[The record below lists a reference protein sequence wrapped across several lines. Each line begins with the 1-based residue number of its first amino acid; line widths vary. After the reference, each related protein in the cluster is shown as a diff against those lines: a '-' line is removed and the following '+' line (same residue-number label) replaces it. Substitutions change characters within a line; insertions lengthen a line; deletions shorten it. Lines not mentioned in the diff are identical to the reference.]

1 MNNSRVAT
9 LSLALVVSAFALG
22 FANPAFADKPDCL
35 NDPSHHGCKDDGGD
49 PPPCEDTFPG
59 FLYEVDSTR
68 KLPAE
73 LRLASS
79 NGCRTE
85 HVSTSANL
93 RWSTFHMTADRSKGV
108 IVWTEDPDNNNQS
121 IVLRRDFTVDFTVN
135 ESGDLKFVGEA
146 VTILPLVGEEAP
158 EGHTLSSYANLDI
171 WGDANHGL
179 LFLVTNRRTGFVPNT
194 GIKKVLIYD
203 LNTLT
208 DVNAGPGV
216 REIYH
221 ENILTWGGYPEW
233 QDAIEP
239 PEDCNVSDIDP
250 ETGKRIFFPRFI
262 ASCYRPEPFRF
273 NSSGT
278 RIYFSSKLFLFDGR
292 REFAEMR
299 INIDWKES
307 SDPTI
312 WEITGPEIVYV
323 NGPRDALPRPGNSPL
338 QLPSPEIVMARW
350 DDQFLNADTCAEEYA
365 KSSGPNKEPLT
376 IIWLDKCLVP
386 GFFTNSDTSFRAWD
400 SSDSYLFYRSGIKRR
415 DDDDIYR
422 FYVSGEDVGME
433 EKLIENG
440 NSPSSGF

>member
-1 MNNSRVAT
+1 
-9 LSLALVVSAFALG
+9 
-22 FANPAFADKPDCL
+22 
-35 NDPSHHGCKDDGGD
+35 
-49 PPPCEDTFPG
+49 
-59 FLYEVDSTR
+59 
-68 KLPAE
+68 
-73 LRLASS
+73 
-79 NGCRTE
+79 
-85 HVSTSANL
+85 
-93 RWSTFHMTADRSKGV
+93 MTADRSKGV

-221 ENILTWGGYPEW
+221 ENILTWGGYPDW
-233 QDAIEP
+233 KDADEP
-239 PEDCNVSDIDP
+239 GEPDCNGPDTDP
-250 ETGKRIFFPRFI
+250 DTGVRFFFPRFI

-323 NGPRDALPRPGNSPL
+323 NGPRDALPRPSPL
-338 QLPSPEIVMARW
+338 PQVLPSPEIVMAQW
-350 DDQFLNADTCAEEYA
+350 DDQFLDADLCAEEYA
-365 KSSGPNKEPLT
+365 DRSGANSDPET
-376 IIWLDKCLVP
+376 TIWLEECLVF
-386 GFFTNSDTSFRAWD
+386 GLFTNSDTSFRAWD
-400 SSDSYLFYRSGIKRR
+400 SSDSYLFYRSGKKRQ
-415 DDDDIYR
+415 DDDEIYR
-422 FYVSGEDVGME
+422 FYVSGGRESIE

>member
-1 MNNSRVAT
+1 MDILRLST
-9 LSLALVVSAFALG
+9 LSLALAVAVFALG
-22 FANPAFADKPDCL
+22 YANPAFAGKDKNCDPDEG
-35 NDPSHHGCKDDGGD
+35 DVHPSCKDDGGGD

-85 HVSTSANL
+85 LVSTSANL
-93 RWSTFHMTADRSKGV
+93 RGSTFHMTADRSEGV

-121 IVLRRDFTVDFTVN
+121 IVWRRDFTVN
-135 ESGDLKFVGEA
+135 ESGALTFDGVA
-146 VTILPLVGEEAP
+146 VTILPLVKDDVLD
-158 EGHTLSSYANLDI
+158 GHAVSYGNLDI
-171 WGDANHGL
+171 WGDANHDL
-179 LFLVTNRRTGFVPNT
+179 LFLVTNRRTSSIDPNT

-203 LNTLT
+203 LNTLPN
-208 DVNAGPGV
+208 VNAGPGV
-216 REIYH
+216 REIYY
-221 ENILTWGGYPEW
+221 EDIETWGGNPEW

-250 ETGKRIFFPRFI
+250 ETGERIFFPRFI

-299 INIDWKES
+299 LNIDWNGS
-307 SDPTI
+307 SYPGD
-312 WEITGPEIVYV
+312 WDITGPEIVYV

-338 QLPSPEIVMARW
+338 QLPSPEIVMAQW

-376 IIWLDKCLVP
+376 TIWLDCLV
-386 GFFTNSDTSFRAWD
+386 FDLFTNSDTSFRAWD

-422 FYVSGEDVGME
+422 FYVSGKDAGME